1 MGQLTKS
8 NELRVNQLEILIEI
22 NCKLIK
28 IIEKQHVDFILSGR
42 HDMRDILSDKMDLI
56 KKENE
61 RFQDDINYI
70 SKYNIMR

>member
-61 RFQDDINYI
+61 KHQDDINYI
-70 SKYNIMR
+70 SKYNVMR

>member
-28 IIEKQHVDFILSGR
+28 TVEKHHVDFILSGR
-42 HDMRDILSDKMDLI
+42 HDMRDILRDKIDFI

-70 SKYNIMR
+70 SKYNVMR

>member
-61 RFQDDINYI
+61 KHQDDINYI
-70 SKYNIMR
+70 SKYNVVR

>member
-28 IIEKQHVDFILSGR
+28 IVEKQHVDFILSGR
-42 HDMRDILSDKMDLI
+42 HDMRDILRDKIDLI

-70 SKYNIMR
+70 SKYNVMR